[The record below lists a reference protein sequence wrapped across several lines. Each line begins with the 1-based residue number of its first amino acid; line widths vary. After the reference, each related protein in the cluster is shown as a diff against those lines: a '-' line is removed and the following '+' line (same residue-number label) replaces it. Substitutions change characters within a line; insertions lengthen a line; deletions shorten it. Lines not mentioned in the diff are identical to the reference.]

1 MARSLGQLT
10 VDLVANIGGFVQ
22 GMSKAEREVAK
33 WKREVQRDIESVVK
47 TAKWGAVL
55 IGGTLAAATLKLAK
69 DGLNAVSAQN
79 KLAKSLNTTYDSVT
93 QLNKAFRDAGVENYE
108 QGLMRLNRRL
118 GASQLGRG
126 AAMKAVKELGL
137 DVKALLDMNAADRLA
152 TIADRVKAVSKNVQ
166 QAQWYMFE
174 LGFQQKE
181 VAEMFLKGGDAI
193 REAETYVQRMGLA
206 MSDLDATKVEMA
218 ADSFADIGDGSKAAS
233 QHIALAFTP
242 AIFAANNAILDLV
255 EDMGGIE
262 DVSDRL
268 AQAGVDAFASM
279 ANAADGFRRVVMVV
293 GQAVGG
299 VAAAWD
305 QVVTGGK
312 RGFLGSLTSLSP
324 SKLAMSLPGM
334 LFGDEQDI
342 KSDAKAA
349 IQILKDAFG
358 DMDETLFGDLLAGDS
373 IRLRYKEEIA
383 NLDREARKAL
393 ASRRDMISGW
403 EEEAE
408 AIEATSKAV
417 KDTSKTYIELK
428 AGYDDAANA
437 LHRYNQEM
445 ADIAESTATAEQKTE
460 LVTLATKKYEDAL
473 KEIERRNENAKL
485 AFLELK
491 AKYDQGSSALLEYKK
506 ALDEINHAMITT
518 EERTYLIA
526 QAQKKYNEAL
536 DELREKSYWEKWLE
550 GAEENFKSFDEI
562 AGSTIENFTSG
573 FGNAFESMLFEAN
586 NFGDGFKNMVIGMS
600 RSIVNA
606 LGQMA
611 AQWIAYQLVQ
621 RAVNNATATG
631 AAAVVAGNAMAKSQ
645 EAALNAYSSTAAI
658 PVVGPA
664 MAPAAAATAKA
675 ATMPFASAAMAAIR
689 GIMGMAHDGMD
700 YVPQDG
706 TWLLQKGERVVTAE
720 TSARLDRVLESIERG
735 GPSRVGGMEVS
746 LRLDSGLVMEN
757 LRNDDD
763 FERTV
768 VNIMNRNR

>member
-22 GMSKAEREVAK
+22 GMSKAEREAAK
-33 WKREVQRDIESVVK
+33 WKRQVQRDIESVVK

-126 AAMKAVKELGL
+126 AAMKSVKELGL

-408 AIEATSKAV
+408 AIEATSK
-417 KDTSKTYIELK
+417 TYIELK

-550 GAEENFKSFDEI
+550 GAEENFKSFDEM